1 MKGIFLLVS
10 ISLLIASC
18 VSESDS
24 SDTNSTGESVV
35 DSVETTEDTDTGAG
49 TDSAVDTGEL
59 DTLAEAYALA
69 HLWNEE
75 KLAKDVYLA
84 LDAVQPNQTLR
95 NIATKSETQHQHQA
109 ATLLDSYDIDVLDHA
124 DQNVQY
130 TRDEL
135 PAGEFFIHELQ
146 SLYDDLY
153 SHGSGS
159 VRAALE
165 VGCQVE
171 VVDVIDLNANIVT
184 LANQPSAVSV
194 VTDLRDASY
203 SHYWAFNDSLVQQ
216 GVVNGCCSLGVID
229 GIDYCQPD
237 FPR

>member
-1 MKGIFLLVS
+1 MKRIFLLAS

-18 VSESDS
+18 VSEPDSSVSDS
-24 SDTNSTGESVV
+24 ASESIV
-35 DSVETTEDTDTGAG
+35 DSGNTTEDIDTEAG
-49 TDSAVDTGEL
+49 TDSATDTGRL
-59 DTLAEAYALA
+59 DTLEEAYALA

-84 LDAVQPNQTLR
+84 LDAVQPSQILR
-95 NIATKSETQHQHQA
+95 NIATNSETQHQNQA
-109 ATLLDSYDIDVLDHA
+109 ASLLDSYNIDVLDHA
-124 DQNVQY
+124 EKNVQY
-130 TRDEL
+130 TRDDL

-153 SHGSGS
+153 SHGSVS
-159 VRAALE
+159 VQAALE

-171 VVDVIDLNANIVT
+171 VVDVIDLSANIAT
-184 LANQPSAVSV
+184 LANQPDAVVV
-194 VTDLRDASY
+194 VTSLRDASY
-203 SHYWAFNDSLVQQ
+203 SHYWAFNDQLVQQ
-216 GVVNGCCSLGVID
+216 GVVDGCCSLGVVD